1 MIFFP
6 FISQEIHRMDTTEEG
21 EEEEEEM
28 SLQKVVKS
36 RCDDGMA
43 FLTNMRAGLWMM
55 KSLCESR
62 LQISIFTTIIKI
74 LSGWLLLPAITI
86 YTIY

>member
-6 FISQEIHRMDTTEEG
+6 FISQEIYRMDTAEES
-21 EEEEEEM
+21 EEEEEM

-43 FLTNMRAGLWMM
+43 ILTNMRVGL
-55 KSLCESR
+55 
-62 LQISIFTTIIKI
+62 
-74 LSGWLLLPAITI
+74 
-86 YTIY
+86 